1 MNCIIIDDEGMA
13 RAIMTQMISRYPEL
27 KLIQEFPN
35 AIQAMKFLNNNEIDL
50 IFLDIHMPD
59 FTGFDFIQSL
69 KNPPKII
76 LVTSDKNFAIEAFE
90 YECIVDYLVKPITED
105 RFQKAIQKANSYKIA
120 SKAIEPKPSAEDNA
134 NEFYINIDRRL
145 IKIEMASVNIVEAK
159 GDYIHIKTESKN
171 YVVHST
177 LKKIED
183 KLPKDLFLKVH
194 RLRQAGHR
202 LGTKAGSAH
211 CCRRPACNDDMDVG
225 MMRNTGAAE
234 CWNKEDVDAG
244 IQACAGDARPL
255 SAGSGVLR
263 AGVRSGRCG
272 RPCGRRRRWGS
283 SDRPDVAGR
292 SAPTPAGTGA

>member
-13 RAIMTQMISRYPEL
+13 RAIITQMITGCPEL
-27 KLIQEFPN
+27 KLVQEFPN
-35 AIQAMKFLNNNEIDL
+35 AIQAIKFLNHTEVDL

-69 KNPPKII
+69 KNPPKVV

-105 RFQKAIQKANSYKIA
+105 RFQKAIQKAISYKIA
-120 SKAIEPKPSAEDNA
+120 SKAAEVKPNVEDNA

-194 RLRQAGHR
+194 RSFIINTKKIIDIEDNSVLIAKDVIPVSRANRPELMKR
-202 LGTKAGSAH
+202 L
-211 CCRRPACNDDMDVG
+211 N
-225 MMRNTGAAE
+225 
-234 CWNKEDVDAG
+234 
-244 IQACAGDARPL
+244 L
-255 SAGSGVLR
+255 L
-263 AGVRSGRCG
+263 
-272 RPCGRRRRWGS
+272 
-283 SDRPDVAGR
+283 
-292 SAPTPAGTGA
+292 